1 MFCRVVYCIVGAL
14 CLVATGYDFLYIRSS
29 EASEPNK
36 EEERVVIH
44 ERTSSDTAVLIHPDI
59 ERKQQYKPG

>member
-1 MFCRVVYCIVGAL
+1 MGAL

-29 EASEPNK
+29 EASEPSK
-36 EEERVVIH
+36 EEERVVNGHLIH
-44 ERTSSDTAVLIHPDI
+44 EGTSSDTAVLIHPDT